1 MDWFDEFSKP
11 ENFGERIDVLKLDVL
26 RKFLFPIVT
35 GIKFIPEVWL
45 YASMAEKGYKFIY
58 TPEPVRIFYDEETY
72 NRLSKSSVKKHAKGH
87 FISRAKMLQCIPVR
101 VWVENP
107 KAYAATIIRF
117 GQVSSVLKKNF
128 YERRQACGG
137 IITAC
142 LSYLAIFMPLND
154 GGGTEAA

>member
-1 MDWFDEFSKP
+1 MEKEITGVMIYYYEVCKRKLWYFYNEIQM
-11 ENFGERIDVLKLDVL
+11 EQGNEDVLIGKA
-26 RKFLFPIVT
+26 I
-35 GIKFIPEVWL
+35 
-45 YASMAEKGYKFIY
+45 
-58 TPEPVRIFYDEETY
+58 DEETY